1 MPFSEEIAGHYDG
14 IYQLLS
20 RKYRLEKLELEIAG
34 EPYRVYAVDNL
45 EEILDELAARP
56 NDDPDVRDERLPYWA
71 EVWPS
76 ALALAGH
83 IAENNA
89 VSENQTVL
97 EIGCGLGIPG
107 MVAAKYTEMVLMTD
121 YMEDALFFT
130 QLNCMTNLGRVP
142 HCKLMDWRQLEDLE
156 PFDIILAS
164 DVVYEKRYFWPLIE
178 LFKTLLR
185 PDGKIL
191 LAEPNRSVAQEF
203 FEVLEGEAFNW
214 QKESREVFFREKKTG
229 VSIYTISKKV
239 NNS

>member
-1 MPFSEEIAGHYDG
+1 MPFSEEIAGHYDS

-20 RKYRLEKLELEIAG
+20 RKYRLEELQLEIGG
-34 EPYRVYAVDNL
+34 ESYRIYAVDNL

-76 ALALAGH
+76 ALALARH
-83 IAENNA
+83 IAEN
-89 VSENQTVL
+89 SIITEGQTVL

-107 MVAAKYTEMVLMTD
+107 MVAAKLTQQVLMTD

-142 HCKLMDWRQLEDLE
+142 HCKKMDWRQLDDLE
-156 PFDIILAS
+156 PFDFILAS
-164 DVVYEKRYFWPLIE
+164 DVVYEKRYFWPLTD
-178 LFKTLLR
+178 LFKTLLQ

-191 LAEPNRSVAQEF
+191 LAEPNRSVAREF
-203 FEVLEGEAFNW
+203 FEVLGGEGFSW
-214 QKESREVFFREKKTG
+214 KKTSREVDFRNKKTD
-229 VSIYTISKKV
+229 VSIYTISKSEK
-239 NNS
+239 